1 MARSGCWSCSSS
13 SRRRSLRWAVRR
25 GDTWTPPDAR
35 AGGRRQLRAEV
46 APPAAS
52 RSPRSMS
59 PRSMR
64 LERTPPSHQQA
75 GAASCGRRW
84 RRRPPAARRARC
96 AELNAASAPAGG
108 RHRRRSRCT
117 GPGCRRPP
125 RQMVVASC
133 ERGGSRRPPAARR
146 ARPGCR
152 RQHAESGRARRL
164 PRSRRALLPICFA
177 CDASQAAISRRYR
190 RGRRR
195 DITARPW
202 AGPWRGAA
210 STLARQRMP
219 RPRYRGDIAVSNGA
233 ISRRGL
239 GLTHG
244 AVRLLPW
251 RGCGCPGRDI
261 AAISPWAT
269 ARYHDAALGWPV
281 ARCVFCLGAAAD
293 AQAAISRRYR
303 REQRRDITARPWAG
317 P

>member
-108 RHRRRSRCT
+108 RHRRRTRCT

-125 RQMVVASC
+125 RQMIVASC

-164 PRSRRALLPICFA
+164 PARGGRCCPSASRAM
-177 CDASQAAISRRYR
+177 RR
-190 RGRRR
+190 
-195 DITARPW
+195 
-202 AGPWRGAA
+202 
-210 STLARQRMP
+210 
-219 RPRYRGDIAVSNGA
+219 RPRYRGDIAVGDGA
-233 ISRRGL
+233 ISPNAHPPQSGSIERCTVQAGQ
-239 GLTHG
+239 
-244 AVRLLPW
+244 
-251 RGCGCPGRDI
+251 
-261 AAISPWAT
+261 T
-269 ARYHDAALGWPV
+269 AR
-281 ARCVFCLGAAAD
+281 C
-293 AQAAISRRYR
+293 
-303 REQRRDITARPWAG
+303 RPWARLQL
-317 P
+317 PSRAAN